1 MTATVGSP
9 ADGTSLSPAR
19 HPAGAAAAAAAAAV
33 MRARVW
39 LSRAVEPGCAA
50 VYRYVAG
57 LGPVEAVRQIRAG
70 TAPSA
75 VSDATAGRRNEDRVD
90 ADLLRASRNGLR
102 ILFPEDEEWPGFA
115 LLRMEAATARGVPDL
130 APPLML
136 WLRGGTR
143 LDELTDQ
150 AVAIVGA
157 RASTSYGNHVAGDL
171 AYRLANRDWT
181 VVSGGALGIDT
192 AAHRGA
198 LAAGGRTIA
207 VIAGGLDEPYPR
219 GNARL
224 FDQIADHGLLISEWP
239 PGCSPQRHRFLL
251 RNRLIAGLVAGS
263 VVVEAGARSG
273 AKNTARHTRELGG
286 VVMCV
291 PGPVTSAM
299 SVGSNQLLRDSA
311 ARLVTNAGEI
321 IEEIGRIG
329 DDLAP
334 HPQAER
340 TLDDDL
346 DRVAR
351 RVLDGLEVRTPSSPD
366 QIASAAGVAVT
377 AVLRCLPALELLELV
392 ECQGGGWRLARGAR
406 ARLNRADGSRHAG
419 RGR

>member
-102 ILFPEDEEWPGFA
+102 ILLPEDEEWPGFA

-136 WLRGGTR
+136 WLR
-143 LDELTDQ
+143 
-150 AVAIVGA
+150 
-157 RASTSYGNHVAGDL
+157 
-171 AYRLANRDWT
+171 
-181 VVSGGALGIDT
+181 
-192 AAHRGA
+192 
-198 LAAGGRTIA
+198 
-207 VIAGGLDEPYPR
+207 
-219 GNARL
+219 
-224 FDQIADHGLLISEWP
+224 
-239 PGCSPQRHRFLL
+239 GCSPQRHRFLL